1 MESRKNYKQSKTGD
15 LIKEL
20 RKSAGYTQ
28 EGLAEKIGCSTQTIS
43 NIECGKY
50 ISADIAV
57 KLSSVFHVP
66 ADYILGKIETPD
78 EYARR
83 TLEAVSI
90 LSRAAEAQETLVE
103 YLVASENNKKLKL
116 TEAEKQE
123 LTSEMIWYGRMRLR
137 KIISERSGSNGEE
150 SKKSR

>member
-123 LTSEMIWYGRMRLR
+123 LTGEMIWYGRMRLR
-137 KIISERSGSNGEE
+137 KIISERSGSNGKD
-150 SKKSR
+150 SN

>member
-1 MESRKNYKQSKTGD
+1 METGKNYKQNNTGV

-43 NIECGKY
+43 NIECGKS

-66 ADYILGKIETPD
+66 ADYLLGKIEHPD
-78 EYARR
+78 EYTR
-83 TLEAVSI
+83 AVKDGLSI
-90 LSRAAEAQETLVE
+90 MFRAAEAQETMVE
-103 YLVASENNKKLKL
+103 YLIASENNRKLKL
-116 TEAEKQE
+116 SEAEKQE
-123 LTSEMIWYGRMRLR
+123 LIAEIVWYGRSRLR
-137 KIISERSGSNGEE
+137 KIVSERSERSGKE
-150 SKKSR
+150 SK